1 MERSLSFNPMNNNT
15 RIQIVQLADG
25 RALMRIEDEKTSL
38 SVERNL
44 SPELPLVAQKTKIMR
59 LFTTLLINDA
69 AAS

>member
-1 MERSLSFNPMNNNT
+1 
-15 RIQIVQLADG
+15 
-25 RALMRIEDEKTSL
+25 MRIEDEKTSL

>member
-1 MERSLSFNPMNNNT
+1 MNNNT